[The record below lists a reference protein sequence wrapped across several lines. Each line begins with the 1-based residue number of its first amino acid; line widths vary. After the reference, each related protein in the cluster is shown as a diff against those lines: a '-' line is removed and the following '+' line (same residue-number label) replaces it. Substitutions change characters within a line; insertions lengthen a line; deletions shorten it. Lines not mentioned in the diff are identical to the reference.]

1 MSKIAELQELI
12 KKDEEKMET
21 IKKRIASRK
30 QKIEDLKSSEY
41 LGILNDLN
49 LSHEDVKSL
58 LLSLK
63 GEQEKMR
70 RWHGSFINVFD

>member
-41 LGILNDLN
+41 LGILNDLS

-63 GEQEKMR
+63 GEQEKIEDGMEV
-70 RWHGSFINVFD
+70 S

>member
-63 GEQEKMR
+63 GEQEKIEDGMEV
-70 RWHGSFINVFD
+70 S

>member
-30 QKIEDLKSSEY
+30 QKIEDLKSC
-41 LGILNDLN
+41 
-49 LSHEDVKSL
+49 KP
-58 LLSLK
+58 
-63 GEQEKMR
+63 
-70 RWHGSFINVFD
+70 

>member
-30 QKIEDLKSSEY
+30 QKIEELKSSEY

-63 GEQEKMR
+63 GEQEKIEDGMEV
-70 RWHGSFINVFD
+70 S